1 MSPSE
6 VLWKHRAG
14 SDGLVH
20 VDWSTDDGATWH
32 RVVVKTK
39 GTREKL
45 RITELRIPDP
55 TAKGLRELR
64 LGALEQY
71 LRQVLGRNVTAR
83 AAAART
89 TASGDNVTIRGATAR
104 ATASGQGGRVI
115 LERPDT
121 PRYGDAF
128 YERFAAAY
136 RDATTRGLPPR
147 PTLAAD
153 AGVSQAAIAR
163 WTKEAVRRGYLRS
176 AGPGKVS
183 V

>member
-1 MSPSE
+1 MSPGE

-14 SDGLVH
+14 RDGLLR
-20 VDWSTDDGATWH
+20 VDWSTDDGANWH
-32 RVVVKTK
+32 HVTVKTK

-71 LRQVLGRNVTAR
+71 LRQNVTVR
-83 AAAART
+83 APAART
-89 TASGDNVTIRGATAR
+89 TASGGNVTIRGTTAR
-104 ATASGQGGRVI
+104 ATAGGQGGRVI

-128 YERFAAAY
+128 YQRFSTAY
-136 RDATTRGLPPR
+136 RDCVARGLPPR
-147 PTLAAD
+147 PTLADD
-153 AGVSQAAIAR
+153 AGVSRAAIAR
-163 WTKEAVRRGYLRS
+163 WTKEAVRRGHLTS
-176 AGPGKVS
+176 AGMGKTS

>member
-6 VLWKHRAG
+6 VLWRHRTG
-14 SDGLVH
+14 RDGLVRA
-20 VDWSTDDGATWH
+20 DWSTDDGATWH

-71 LRQVLGRNVTAR
+71 LRQVGRDVTVRAPAAR
-83 AAAART
+83 A
-89 TASGDNVTIRGATAR
+89 TASRGNVTIGGATAR

-115 LERPDT
+115 LKRPDK
-121 PRYGDAF
+121 PRYGDEF
-128 YERFAAAY
+128 YELFAEAY
-136 RDATTRGLPPR
+136 RDCVARGLPPR
-147 PTLAAD
+147 PTLADD
-153 AGVSQAAIAR
+153 AGVSRAAIAR
-163 WTKEAVRRGYLRS
+163 WTKEAVRRGHLTS
-176 AGPGKVS
+176 AGMGKAS